1 MAQYKDYYKILGVSK
16 NASEAEIKK
25 AFKTAARKY
34 HPDLQP
40 DSKKAEMTEKF
51 KDVNEAYEVL
61 SDKKKRDIYDQVGSA
76 DYQNYARGGGTG
88 GAYGGTRTQ
97 RGPNGS
103 TYYYSSGGNPFG
115 GGAGGFNFN
124 GTGGFDASDF
134 SDFFQSIFGGGFG
147 GGNPFGGGRRKQ
159 SRAQDPY
166 GYYGQDQ
173 TEQANLS
180 LSLPSAYRGG
190 LVNLTLP
197 NGNSAQVKFPARIT
211 DGAKIK
217 LKGLGSNGGDLYVNI
232 KLAADPFYKV
242 ENNDIYYVAD
252 IMPWTAALGGQVSVP
267 LPDATRITIKVP
279 PQSRSGQKLKLSGKG
294 LGKSGNFYVQL
305 MINNPAHL
313 TSKQKEL
320 FEKLQETA
328 I

>member
-16 NASEAEIKK
+16 NASDAEIKK

-34 HPDLQP
+34 HPDLHP
-40 DSKKAEMTEKF
+40 ESKKAEMTEKF

-61 SDKKKRDIYDQVGSA
+61 SDKQKRNIYDQVGSA
-76 DYQNYARGGGTG
+76 DYQNYARGGGAGAGAGYG
-88 GAYGGTRTQ
+88 GARGRTGQ
-97 RGPNGS
+97 SGN
-103 TYYYSSGGNPFG
+103 TYYYSSGSNPFG
-115 GGAGGFNFN
+115 GGVNFN
-124 GTGGFDASDF
+124 GTGGFNASDF
-134 SDFFQSIFGGGFG
+134 SDFFNSIFGGGFG
-147 GGNPFGGGRRKQ
+147 GFGGGSRRKQ
-159 SRAQDPY
+159 TRAQDPY
-166 GYYGQDQ
+166 EYYGTQNND
-173 TEQANLS
+173 EQANLS
-180 LSLPSAYRGG
+180 LDLPSAYRGG

-197 NGNSAQVKFPARIT
+197 NGNNAQVKFPARIT

-232 KLAADPFYKV
+232 KLAADPYYKV

-279 PQSRSGQKLKLSGKG
+279 PQSKSGQKLKLSGKG

-320 FEKLQETA
+320 FEQLRETA

>member
-1 MAQYKDYYKILGVSK
+1 MAQYKNYYKILGVSK

-25 AFKTAARKY
+25 AFKVAARKY

-76 DYQNYARGGGTG
+76 DYQNYSRGGGAGYG
-88 GAYGGTRTQ
+88 GARTQ
-97 RGPNGS
+97 SGTNGN
-103 TYYYSSGGNPFG
+103 TYYYSSNGGNPFG
-115 GGAGGFNFN
+115 GNGGFNFN

-147 GGNPFGGGRRKQ
+147 GFGGGRRKQ

-166 GYYGQDQ
+166 GYYDNDQ

-180 LSLPSAYRGG
+180 LDLPSAYRGG

-197 NGNSAQVKFPARIT
+197 NGNNAQVKFPARIT

-217 LKGLGSNGGDLYVNI
+217 LKGLGTNGNDLYVNI
-232 KLAADPFYKV
+232 KLAADPYYKV

-279 PQSRSGQKLKLSGKG
+279 PQSKSGQKLKLSGKG

-313 TSKQKEL
+313 TSRQKEL
-320 FEKLQETA
+320 FEQLKESA
-328 I
+328 N